1 MGPTWVMTS
10 QSSPCRTH
18 TTFINFVAGLHMPP
32 LPPLLN
38 SKLKMNSAIFNTV
51 MLTSTLKNTK
61 SETPTVES
69 KEVTHMLMPTVSSKP
84 PTTLLTVWDSVSK
97 PPTCP
102 LPPLPLRSNFPSP
115 PFTNT
120 SSLLHPFSRVK
131 LPFTNTLSP
140 LLPFTMVLHLPLLRI
155 LLRLLRPRLH
165 ILLFSRLL
173 PLNAEGDPLPLT
185 PKSWRPPSLLNWQ
198 LLPLSLP
205 LLP

>member
-1 MGPTWVMTS
+1 MG
-10 QSSPCRTH
+10 H
-18 TTFINFVAGLHMPP
+18 
-32 LPPLLN
+32 LN

-61 SETPTVES
+61 SETPTVAS
-69 KEVTHMLMPTVSSKP
+69 KEVTHMLMPTASSKP

-102 LPPLPLRSNFPSP
+102 LPLPPPRSNFPLP

-120 SSLLHPFSRVK
+120 SSPLHPFSRVFRPQ

-140 LLPFTMVLHLPLLRI
+140 LLPFTMVLHLSLLRTLLRSLLPRLNI
-155 LLRLLRPRLH
+155 LLWSP
-165 ILLFSRLL
+165 LL

-185 PKSWRPPSLLNWQ
+185 PKSWRLPNLFWQ

>member
-69 KEVTHMLMPTVSSKP
+69 KEVTHMLMPTVLSKP

-102 LPPLPLRSNFPSP
+102 LPPLPLRSNFPLP
-115 PFTNT
+115 PFTI
-120 SSLLHPFSRVK
+120 
-131 LPFTNTLSP
+131 
-140 LLPFTMVLHLPLLRI
+140 VLHLPLLRI
-155 LLRLLRPRLH
+155 LLRSPRPRLN
-165 ILLFSRLL
+165 ILLFSLLL

-185 PKSWRPPSLLNWQ
+185 PKSWRLPNMLNWQ